1 MKNVFKGLCKGILV
15 GAGLALTGGGLLYGL
30 QTVVLGAYDWLAAGA
45 FGAGI
50 MLLTINGFADERDFW
65 D

>member
-30 QTVVLGAYDWLAAGA
+30 QTVVQGAYDWLAAGA

-50 MLLTINGFADERDFW
+50 MLLQINVYANECDFW